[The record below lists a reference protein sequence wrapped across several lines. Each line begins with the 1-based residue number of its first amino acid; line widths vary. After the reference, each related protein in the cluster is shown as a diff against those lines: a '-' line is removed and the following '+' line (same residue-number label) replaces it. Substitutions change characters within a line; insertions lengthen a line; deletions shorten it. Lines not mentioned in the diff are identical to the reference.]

1 MTRICVFGAG
11 AIGGLIA
18 VKLHVAGGTEVS
30 CIARGPHLEAMR
42 ANGLRLVSAENELT
56 AHLRCTDDPTELG
69 PQDFVINALKA
80 PSAARTAAS
89 LKPLLGADTAVVTA
103 QNGIPWWYFYAH
115 GGPFKGRQLQSTDPD
130 EQQWREI
137 GPERAIGCVLYP
149 AAEIVEPGTIK
160 HVYGTRLTLGEPSDE
175 KTERIALLSDLLSQ
189 AGFKA
194 PVSKRIRQEIWLK
207 LWGNLSFNP
216 VSVLTHGTLAQLAGD
231 PDVKAILAAM
241 MLEARTVAEQ
251 LGIRFPMT
259 IERRI
264 EQGGQVGDHK
274 TSMLQDLELGRTIE
288 IGVMVDAVQEIA
300 GLMDVPTPTIDM
312 IGGLTR
318 LRAKTAGVL

>member
-18 VKLHVAGGTEVS
+18 VKLHVAGGAEVS

-56 AHLRCTDDPTELG
+56 ARLRCTDDPTELG

-115 GGPFKGRQLQSTDPD
+115 GGPFQGRQLQSTDPD

-160 HVYGTRLTLGEPSDE
+160 HVYGTRLTLGEPSGE
-175 KTERIALLSDLLSQ
+175 KTERIALLSDHLSQ

-194 PVSKRIRQEIWLK
+194 PVSKRIRHEIWLK

-231 PDVKAILAAM
+231 PDVKTILAAM

-300 GLMDVPTPTIDM
+300 CLLDVPTPTIDM

-318 LRAKTAGVL
+318 LRAMTAGVL